1 MENNNL
7 DIDSDDSS
15 EYDEDFE
22 TQINKCIKN
31 NDLAEYERILSEN
44 PNVKIYRILGYKFG
58 KISKDYYQ
66 IAAKLGIISKHLE
79 YVSNENVEQRTSELI
94 HNMFYYMC
102 DHHSDTYEE
111 EEEYI
116 QTPQAEYE
124 MNIMETID
132 VLYNHFGEL
141 SSYSHIRIWRSQYRN
156 NPAYEYSDNNPA
168 FFCENLLSL
177 VMDDSACN
185 HSKTFGWEVLLK
197 LIDHGVDIPD
207 HVSSYNEDHTRP
219 LPVPDGDD
227 EIEYITVIT
236 SINFTQQ
243 LIEYGALHALKGLYD
258 RFPDRVKRE
267 MTNTEYHVGKYRK
280 QIDEWKG
287 EEEHDSDND
296 TDDTVFNLYHINAD
310 QILAD
315 MEEFIT
321 FVKTH

>member
-7 DIDSDDSS
+7 DS
-15 EYDEDFE
+15 DFE
-22 TQINKCIKN
+22 TKINKCIKN
-31 NDLAEYERILSEN
+31 NDLVEYERILSET
-44 PNVKIYRILGYKFG
+44 PDVEIYKILGFKFG

-66 IAAKLGIISKHLE
+66 IAAKLGIISKRLE
-79 YVSNENVEQRTSELI
+79 YVSSDKAEEHTSELI
-94 HNMFYYMC
+94 HRMFYYMC
-102 DHHSDTYEE
+102 DHHSDTYEDD

-124 MNIMETID
+124 KNIMETID
-132 VLYNHFGEL
+132 VLYNHFGGL
-141 SSYSHIRIWRSQYRN
+141 SSYSYISIWRSQYRN
-156 NPAYEYSDNNPA
+156 EPIYEYSDNNPT

-177 VMDDSACN
+177 VMDDSDCN

-197 LIDHGVDIPD
+197 LIDLGVDIPD

-219 LPVPDGDD
+219 LPVPDGG
-227 EIEYITVIT
+227 EIKYMTVIT
-236 SINFTQQ
+236 SINFTQK

-280 QIDEWKG
+280 QIDVWKG
-287 EEEHDSDND
+287 EEESDSDDD
-296 TDDTVFNLYHINAD
+296 TCDTVFNLYHNNAD